1 MRTRDAGPFGGISR
15 HTQFYIDDVTPTS
28 SVNAESHPEAE
39 HSVSEGELSRSDI
52 DCASAEADTASS
64 KGVKRAGETSLEY

>member
-1 MRTRDAGPFGGISR
+1 MPDRLEEYPDILN
-15 HTQFYIDDVTPTS
+15 FYIDDVTPTS
-28 SVNAESHPEAE
+28 SVNAESHAEAE